1 MSEIENPY
9 QDWHDAAPA
18 TPVDSLPGDP
28 EVYIVP
34 KDRFDKMAQDVSEM
48 RELLTQ
54 IITQFETVGQA
65 LGNNPMFKAM
75 FKG

>member
-1 MSEIENPY
+1 MTDNPY
-9 QDWHDAAPA
+9 KDWHDAEPA

-34 KDRFDKMAQDVSEM
+34 KDRFDQMAQEVTEM
-48 RELLTQ
+48 KEALNQ
-54 IITQFETVGQA
+54 ILVQFSSVGEVLAQ
-65 LGNNPMFKAM
+65 NPMFKAM

>member
-1 MSEIENPY
+1 MSVSEE
-9 QDWHDAAPA
+9 

-34 KDRFDKMAQDVSEM
+34 KARFDQMATEVTEM
-48 RELLTQ
+48 KEALNQ
-54 IITQFETVGQA
+54 ILSQFATIGDTLGQ
-65 LGNNPMFKAM
+65 NPMFKAM

>member
-1 MSEIENPY
+1 MSVNEE
-9 QDWHDAAPA
+9 

-34 KDRFDKMAQDVSEM
+34 KAQFDQMATDVREM
-48 RELLTQ
+48 KEALNQ
-54 IITQFETVGQA
+54 ILSQFANVGETLGQ
-65 LGNNPMFKAM
+65 NPMFKAM

>member
-1 MSEIENPY
+1 MSDEL
-9 QDWHDAAPA
+9 

-34 KDRFDKMAQDVSEM
+34 KDRFDKMAQEVTEM
-48 RELLTQ
+48 REALDQ
-54 IITQFETVGQA
+54 ILVQFSAVGEM